1 MRLQPPWTLRRII
14 DESPVSLS
22 SAPLYS
28 LDINE
33 CRHYP
38 GRLCAHKCENTEGSY
53 QCSCTTGFKLE
64 HDGRNCEGKMTICS
78 VFSFDICRWW
88 ALRKCKQARKEH
100 FAGVLT
106 DVNECDNNPCSQEC
120 ANVYGSYQC
129 YCRRGYQLSDLD
141 GITCEGSVE
150 LHSLWVLA
158 INGFRLRSPSLSAS
172 PQTLMSALCL
182 PEVTCAPTAAPT
194 PRGVSTVPARPQ
206 ATPSAPMDVH
216 AKVGGS
222 NCRNSA

>member
-1 MRLQPPWTLRRII
+1 MSAGII
-14 DESPVSLS
+14 LDD
-22 SAPLYS
+22 SAPTSARTRRGPTSAAAPLAS
-28 LDINE
+28 NLHMMAGTAKVKW
-33 CRHYP
+33 R
-38 GRLCAHKCENTEGSY
+38 SV
-53 QCSCTTGFKLE
+53 Q
-64 HDGRNCEGKMTICS
+64 

-150 LHSLWVLA
+150 LHSLWVLT
-158 INGFRLRSPSLSAS
+158 INGFRLLSLCLSAS

-194 PRGVSTVPARPQ
+194 ARGVFTVPARPQ